1 METYHSNAPLK
12 PIVQQS
18 THNTTS
24 WIGHRSSETNEH
36 ISGQTFTCPAAGKL
50 DCIEIFSV
58 YVNKKIPVAL
68 TLYPFDTE
76 RKIWGTALA
85 TSTVEFSKTDNETW
99 IAFPLKGL
107 QLNKDMVYGFKLKTD
122 DGLLGVGEAAG
133 CLNQLPYAGGQEWA
147 ANTKDQKGKYFS
159 YLSLAFKVDLRA

>member
-24 WIGHRSSETNEH
+24 WIGHRSGETNEH

-76 RKIWGTALA
+76 RKIWG
-85 TSTVEFSKTDNETW
+85 TW

-147 ANTKDQKGKYFS
+147 ANTIDQKGKYFS

>member
-1 METYHSNAPLK
+1 METNHLK
-12 PIVQQS
+12 AELKSVVLQA

-24 WIGHRSSETNEH
+24 WIGHRHGETNDQ
-36 ISGQTFTCPAAGKL
+36 ISGQTFTCPAAGQL

-58 YVNKKIPVAL
+58 YVNKKIPVDL

-76 RKIWGTALA
+76 RKIWGAALA
-85 TSTVEFSKTDNETW
+85 TSTVEFSAADTGKW

-107 QLNKDMVYGFKLKTD
+107 QLNKDMVYGFKLKTEA
-122 DGLLGVGEAAG
+122 GLVGVGEAAG
-133 CLNQLPYAGGQEWA
+133 CVNQLPYAGGQEWA
-147 ANTKDQKGKYFS
+147 ANTKDQTGKYFS

>member
-1 METYHSNAPLK
+1 METNHSKPLLK
-12 PIVQQS
+12 PVVQQS

-24 WIGHRSSETNEH
+24 WIGHRQGETNEH
-36 ISGQTFTCPAAGKL
+36 ISGQTFTCPSAGQL

-58 YVNKKIPVAL
+58 YVNKKIPVDL

-76 RKIWGTALA
+76 RKIWGAPLA
-85 TSTVEFSKTDNETW
+85 TSTVEFNTADTEKW
-99 IAFPLKGL
+99 MCFPLKGL
-107 QLNKDMVYGFKLKTD
+107 QLSKDKVYGFKLKTN
-122 DGLLGVGEAAG
+122 DGLLGVGEAAV

-147 ANTKDQKGKYFS
+147 ANTKDQAGKYFS

>member
-1 METYHSNAPLK
+1 METNHSKPLLK
-12 PIVQQS
+12 PVVQQS

-24 WIGHRSSETNEH
+24 WIGHRQGEANEH
-36 ISGQTFTCPAAGKL
+36 ISGQTFTCPAAGQL

-58 YVNKKIPVAL
+58 FVDKKIPVDL

-76 RKIWGTALA
+76 RKIWGAALA
-85 TSTVEFSKTDNETW
+85 TSTVEFNTADTEKWMS
-99 IAFPLKGL
+99 FPLKGL
-107 QLNKDMVYGFKLKTD
+107 HLSKGKVYGFKLKTD

-133 CLNQLPYAGGQEWA
+133 CLNQLPYADGQEWS
-147 ANTKDQKGKYFS
+147 ANTTDQKGKYFS